1 MAKNG
6 YWVVSYQS
14 VSDPAAISEYAKL
27 ARTALEALGGR
38 VIVAD
43 KPAKT
48 HEAGVQQ
55 LVVVVEFENLE
66 KAIAAYESDLYKPAL
81 KAFDKPHK
89 GIFVSSKGDDPV
101 ENRNSFGA
109 AEPFLASNGLTGN
122 HWNVLSVSALPTN
135 HPLTYKLVDSIYLYA
150 IAALAGP
157 AR

>member
-1 MAKNG
+1 MISKSERHSRHCERFWRTKRPG
-6 YWVVSYQS
+6 GPDGEEGILGISYQS

-81 KAFDKPHK
+81 KVFDNAAQRDFR
-89 GIFVSSKGDDPV
+89 IV
-101 ENRNSFGA
+101 EGR
-109 AEPFLASNGLTGN
+109 
-122 HWNVLSVSALPTN
+122 
-135 HPLTYKLVDSIYLYA
+135 
-150 IAALAGP
+150 
-157 AR
+157 